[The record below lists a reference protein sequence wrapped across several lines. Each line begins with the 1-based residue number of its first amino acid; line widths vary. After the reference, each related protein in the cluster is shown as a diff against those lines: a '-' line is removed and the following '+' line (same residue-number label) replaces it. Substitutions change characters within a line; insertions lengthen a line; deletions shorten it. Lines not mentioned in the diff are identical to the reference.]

1 MVGWKILSKA
11 APRVAVASNLFSLE
25 VCAEIVAA
33 VKPFFHHDD
42 DGGAAGGGGYQ
53 TRPASKCGDKTMAL
67 LKDSNMLHA
76 AEEATGIRYR
86 LGEDIMIARTSKQQR
101 PTPSSATTAA
111 GAASFS
117 NVHHDRNNAG
127 SDNRVATFMVYLTTI
142 DRGNGGETFFPA
154 LNANVDIDPVA
165 IGLKSAYQSG
175 QRILDLDSSLSML
188 CEKRLARWR
197 TGERNSFSNVVV
209 VVEGEKEKSAAS
221 LNGGSSSSSSSTGS
235 SSSSTGSSSSSTGSS
250 SSSSSSSGSIHD
262 DSGVGIQCETGKAV
276 VFEASS
282 EHGSWHAPCL
292 VVGGQ
297 EEKWII
303 TFFKSPP
310 TRFTGMM
317 LGL

>member
-11 APRVAVASNLFSLE
+11 APRVAVASNLFPLE

-33 VKPFFHHDD
+33 VKPFFHDD

-67 LKDSNMLHA
+67 LKDSNMLQA

-209 VVEGEKEKSAAS
+209 VVEGEKEKEKKMEEKEKSAAS
-221 LNGGSSSSSSSTGS
+221 LNGGSSSSSS
-235 SSSSTGSSSSSTGSS
+235 GSS
-250 SSSSSSSGSIHD
+250 SSSSSSDSIHD
-262 DSGVGIQCETGKAV
+262 DSGVGIQCESGKAV

>member
-11 APRVAVASNLFSLE
+11 APRVAVASNLFPLE

-33 VKPFFHHDD
+33 VKPFFHDD

-67 LKDSNMLHA
+67 LKDSNMLQA

-209 VVEGEKEKSAAS
+209 VVEGEKEKEKKMEEKEKSAAS
-221 LNGGSSSSSSSTGS
+221 LNGGSSSSSSGSSTS
-235 SSSSTGSSSSSTGSS
+235 SSSSD
-250 SSSSSSSGSIHD
+250 SIHD

>member
-11 APRVAVASNLFSLE
+11 APRVAVASNLFPLE

-33 VKPFFHHDD
+33 VKPFFHDD
-42 DGGAAGGGGYQ
+42 DGGASGGGGYQ

-67 LKDSNMLHA
+67 LKDSNMLQA

-209 VVEGEKEKSAAS
+209 VVEGEKEKEKSAAS
-221 LNGGSSSSSSSTGS
+221 LNG
-235 SSSSTGSSSSSTGSS
+235 GSSSSSTGSS
-250 SSSSSSSGSIHD
+250 SSSSSSSSDSIHD

>member
-11 APRVAVASNLFSLE
+11 APRVAVASNLFPLE

-33 VKPFFHHDD
+33 VKPFFHDD

-67 LKDSNMLHA
+67 LKDSNMLQA

-209 VVEGEKEKSAAS
+209 VVEGEKEKEKSAAS
-221 LNGGSSSSSSSTGS
+221 LNGGSSSSSS
-235 SSSSTGSSSSSTGSS
+235 GSS
-250 SSSSSSSGSIHD
+250 SSSSSSDSIHD
-262 DSGVGIQCETGKAV
+262 DSGVGIQCESGKAV

>member
-11 APRVAVASNLFSLE
+11 GPRVAVASNLFPLE

-67 LKDSNMLHA
+67 LKDSNMLQA

-209 VVEGEKEKSAAS
+209 VVEGEKEKEKSAAS
-221 LNGGSSSSSSSTGS
+221 LNG
-235 SSSSTGSSSSSTGSS
+235 GSSSSSTGSS
-250 SSSSSSSGSIHD
+250 SSSSSSSSDSIHD
-262 DSGVGIQCETGKAV
+262 GSGVGIQCETGKAV

-303 TFFKSPP
+303 TFFKLPP

>member
-1 MVGWKILSKA
+1 M
-11 APRVAVASNLFSLE
+11 LFTC
-25 VCAEIVAA
+25 V
-33 VKPFFHHDD
+33 
-42 DGGAAGGGGYQ
+42 
-53 TRPASKCGDKTMAL
+53 
-67 LKDSNMLHA
+67 
-76 AEEATGIRYR
+76 
-86 LGEDIMIARTSKQQR
+86 
-101 PTPSSATTAA
+101 
-111 GAASFS
+111 
-117 NVHHDRNNAG
+117 
-127 SDNRVATFMVYLTTI
+127 
-142 DRGNGGETFFPA
+142 
-154 LNANVDIDPVA
+154 

-209 VVEGEKEKSAAS
+209 VVEGEKEKEKKMEEKEKSAAS
-221 LNGGSSSSSSSTGS
+221 LNG
-235 SSSSTGSSSSSTGSS
+235 GSSSSSTGSS
-250 SSSSSSSGSIHD
+250 SSSSSSSSDSIHD

>member
-11 APRVAVASNLFSLE
+11 APRVAVASNLFPLE

-33 VKPFFHHDD
+33 VKPFFHDD

-67 LKDSNMLHA
+67 LKDSNMLQA

-101 PTPSSATTAA
+101 PTPSSATTAV

-209 VVEGEKEKSAAS
+209 VVEGEKEKEKSAAS
-221 LNGGSSSSSSSTGS
+221 LNGGSSSSSS
-235 SSSSTGSSSSSTGSS
+235 GSS
-250 SSSSSSSGSIHD
+250 SSSSSSDSIHD

>member
-11 APRVAVASNLFSLE
+11 APRVAVASNLFPLE

-67 LKDSNMLHA
+67 LKDSNMLQA

-209 VVEGEKEKSAAS
+209 VVEGEKEKEKSAAS
-221 LNGGSSSSSSSTGS
+221 LNG
-235 SSSSTGSSSSSTGSS
+235 GSSSSSTGSS
-250 SSSSSSSGSIHD
+250 SSSSSSSSDSIHD
-262 DSGVGIQCETGKAV
+262 DSGVGIQCESGKAV

>member
-209 VVEGEKEKSAAS
+209 VVEGEKEKEKKMEEKEKSAAS
-221 LNGGSSSSSSSTGS
+221 LNGGSSSSSS
-235 SSSSTGSSSSSTGSS
+235 GSS
-250 SSSSSSSGSIHD
+250 SSSSSSDSIHD
-262 DSGVGIQCETGKAV
+262 DSGVGIQCESGKAV

>member
-11 APRVAVASNLFSLE
+11 APRVAVASNLFPLE

-33 VKPFFHHDD
+33 VKPFFHNDD

-67 LKDSNMLHA
+67 LKDSNMLQA

-209 VVEGEKEKSAAS
+209 VVEGEKEKEKKMEEKEKSAAS
-221 LNGGSSSSSSSTGS
+221 LNGGSSSSSS
-235 SSSSTGSSSSSTGSS
+235 GSS
-250 SSSSSSSGSIHD
+250 SSSSSSDSIHD

>member
-1 MVGWKILSKA
+1 
-11 APRVAVASNLFSLE
+11 
-25 VCAEIVAA
+25 
-33 VKPFFHHDD
+33 
-42 DGGAAGGGGYQ
+42 
-53 TRPASKCGDKTMAL
+53 MAL
-67 LKDSNMLHA
+67 LNDSNMLQA

-101 PTPSSATTAA
+101 PTPSSATTAV

-235 SSSSTGSSSSSTGSS
+235 SSSSTGSSSSS
-250 SSSSSSSGSIHD
+250 SSSSGSIHD

>member
-11 APRVAVASNLFSLE
+11 APRVAVASNLFPLE

-33 VKPFFHHDD
+33 VKPFFHDD

-67 LKDSNMLHA
+67 LKDSNMLQA

-101 PTPSSATTAA
+101 PTPSSATTAT

-209 VVEGEKEKSAAS
+209 VVEGEKEKEKKMEEKEKSAAS
-221 LNGGSSSSSSSTGS
+221 LNGGSSSSSS
-235 SSSSTGSSSSSTGSS
+235 GSS
-250 SSSSSSSGSIHD
+250 SSSSSSDSIHD
-262 DSGVGIQCETGKAV
+262 DSGVGIQCESGKAV

>member
-67 LKDSNMLHA
+67 LKDSNMLQA

-221 LNGGSSSSSSSTGS
+221 LNGGSSSSSSS
-235 SSSSTGSSSSSTGSS
+235 
-250 SSSSSSSGSIHD
+250 GSIHD

>member
-11 APRVAVASNLFSLE
+11 APRVAVASNLFPLE

-33 VKPFFHHDD
+33 VKPFFHDD

-67 LKDSNMLHA
+67 LKDSNMLQA

-86 LGEDIMIARTSKQQR
+86 LGEDIMIARTSKQRR

-209 VVEGEKEKSAAS
+209 VVEGEKEKKMEEKEKSAAS
-221 LNGGSSSSSSSTGS
+221 LNG
-235 SSSSTGSSSSSTGSS
+235 GSSSSSTGSS
-250 SSSSSSSGSIHD
+250 SSSSSSSSDSIHD
-262 DSGVGIQCETGKAV
+262 GSGVGIQCETGKAV

>member
-11 APRVAVASNLFSLE
+11 APRVAVASNLFPLE

-33 VKPFFHHDD
+33 VKPFFHDD

-67 LKDSNMLHA
+67 LKDSNMLQA

-209 VVEGEKEKSAAS
+209 VVEGEKEKEKKMEEKEKSAAS
-221 LNGGSSSSSSSTGS
+221 LNGGSSSSSS
-235 SSSSTGSSSSSTGSS
+235 GSS
-250 SSSSSSSGSIHD
+250 SSSSSSDSIHD

>member
-11 APRVAVASNLFSLE
+11 APRVAVASNLFPLE

-33 VKPFFHHDD
+33 VKPFFHDD

-67 LKDSNMLHA
+67 LKDSNMLQA

-197 TGERNSFSNVVV
+197 TGERNSFSNMVV
-209 VVEGEKEKSAAS
+209 VVEGEKEKEKKMEEKEKSAAS
-221 LNGGSSSSSSSTGS
+221 LNGGSSSSSSGSSTS
-235 SSSSTGSSSSSTGSS
+235 SSSSD
-250 SSSSSSSGSIHD
+250 SIHD
-262 DSGVGIQCETGKAV
+262 DSGVGIQCESGKAV

>member
-209 VVEGEKEKSAAS
+209 VVEGEKEKKMEEKEKSAAS
-221 LNGGSSSSSSSTGS
+221 LNGGSSSSSS
-235 SSSSTGSSSSSTGSS
+235 GSS
-250 SSSSSSSGSIHD
+250 SSSSSSDSIHD
-262 DSGVGIQCETGKAV
+262 DSGVGIQCESGKAV

>member
-11 APRVAVASNLFSLE
+11 APRVAVASNLFPLE

-33 VKPFFHHDD
+33 VKPFFHDD

-67 LKDSNMLHA
+67 LKDSNMLQA

-209 VVEGEKEKSAAS
+209 VVEGEKEKEKSAAS
-221 LNGGSSSSSSSTGS
+221 LNGGSSSSSS
-235 SSSSTGSSSSSTGSS
+235 GSS
-250 SSSSSSSGSIHD
+250 SSSSSSDSIHD

>member
-11 APRVAVASNLFSLE
+11 APRVAVASNLFPLE

-33 VKPFFHHDD
+33 VKPFFHDD

-67 LKDSNMLHA
+67 LKDSNMLQA

-209 VVEGEKEKSAAS
+209 VVEGEKEKEKEKSAAS
-221 LNGGSSSSSSSTGS
+221 LNGGSSSSSS
-235 SSSSTGSSSSSTGSS
+235 GSS
-250 SSSSSSSGSIHD
+250 SSSSSSDSIHD